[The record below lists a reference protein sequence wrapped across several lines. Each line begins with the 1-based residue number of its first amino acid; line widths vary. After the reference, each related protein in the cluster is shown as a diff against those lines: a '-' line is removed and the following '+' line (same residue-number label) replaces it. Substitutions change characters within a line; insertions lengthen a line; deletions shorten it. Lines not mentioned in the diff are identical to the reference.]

1 MKRVLLVTGA
11 SSGIGL
17 ATAIAAARAGFTTI
31 GTVRS
36 GAARLLAA
44 AATAGVTVDVWPLE
58 LTSQESIE
66 SCVDGVLQAHG
77 RLDAVVNN
85 AGIANSSP
93 TLELSTMDLLRTQLE
108 VNFLGVVATSRAAM
122 PHLRATRGRLLTVSS
137 VRGVLGQPF
146 NEAYSAAKFAVEG
159 FMEAL
164 APVAASVGVTVSL
177 IEPAA
182 VLDTSFVASST
193 LDPTRLLA
201 ASGPYEPA
209 FRAYRS
215 WVATGAVEGAQTAA
229 EVAAV
234 IVDALTCA
242 DPAPRIPTSD
252 YARAYLGRKL
262 KDPSG
267 RDLLKLT
274 RSWVTPKE
282 PAVRGYDSAG
292 VPQLSR
298 VDHD

>member
-1 MKRVLLVTGA
+1 MKRVVLVTGA

-17 ATAIAAARAGFTTI
+17 ATAIAAARAGFTTV

-44 AATAGVTVDVWPLE
+44 AAAAGVTVDVRYLE
-58 LTSQESIE
+58 LTDQETIE
-66 SCVDGVLQAHG
+66 SCVDDVLRTHG

-93 TLELSTMDLLRTQLE
+93 TLELSTMDPLRTQLE
-108 VNFLGVVATSRAAM
+108 VNFFGVIATSRAAM

-182 VLDTSFVASST
+182 VLDTSFIASST
-193 LDPTRLLA
+193 LDPAVLLA
-201 ASGPYEPA
+201 TSGPYEPA

-215 WVATGAVEGAQTAA
+215 WVATGAVEGAQTAS

-234 IVDALTCA
+234 IVDALTRD
-242 DPAPRIPTSD
+242 DPPLRIPTSD
-252 YARAYLGRKL
+252 YARCYLNRKL

-267 RDLLKLT
+267 RDLLALT
-274 RSWVTPKE
+274 RSWV
-282 PAVRGYDSAG
+282 A
-292 VPQLSR
+292 PQMP
-298 VDHD
+298 